1 MGLQKLFGHAVST
14 LNLRHSHVFVSVCR
28 PFSSKVEY
36 FNMGVHGA
44 LSAHLANWSFCHVVT
59 HFSTTEVVSL
69 LYPGT
74 SLWGLESG
82 LNSFRRVITILLND
96 KKHLSVNVFWPLCP
110 QTVAFMASI
119 GVFLNKA
126 YGFLFL
132 EKVLCYITWQYSIP
146 WPVMHYSI
154 WS

>member
-1 MGLQKLFGHAVST
+1 MDGWDCRDCLDMLWVHLTSDIVMFLYQPVGLSPLKWSILTRECMEPARVPIWRTAVFVT
-14 LNLRHSHVFVSVCR
+14 LSHVFR
-28 PFSSKVEY
+28 PQ
-36 FNMGVHGA
+36 
-44 LSAHLANWSFCHVVT
+44 
-59 HFSTTEVVSL
+59 SL
-69 LYPGT
+69 LNPGT

-82 LNSFRRVITILLND
+82 LNSFCRVITIHD

-126 YGFLFL
+126 CGFLFL